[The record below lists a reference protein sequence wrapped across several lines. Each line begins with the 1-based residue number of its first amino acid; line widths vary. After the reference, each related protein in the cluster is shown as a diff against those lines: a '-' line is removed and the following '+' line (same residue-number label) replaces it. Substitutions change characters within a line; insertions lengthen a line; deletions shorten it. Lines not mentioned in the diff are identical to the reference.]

1 VRQGGKAS
9 VTPERMEQAAPEG
22 AKADLGAHAAIG
34 PTFKALHALAI
45 FLSAFLLFQIEPLI
59 AKVILPWFGGVAAVW
74 TVCLLFFQ
82 VVLLLGYLYAH
93 VLTRCLGRRAQGWV
107 HTALLAGSLLT
118 LPILPRDAWKPLGP
132 EQPALHILMVL
143 GFTVGLPFFLL
154 SSTSPLLQAWFA
166 NKTEDAGVYR
176 LYALSNAGSL
186 LALLSYPVL
195 FEPMLSTGQ
204 QAWMWSWAYAL
215 AAAVCGTIALRRHE
229 GAKQDRAREEDS
241 RPSWKTKVMWMALS
255 ACSSA
260 LLLAITNHVSQ
271 NIAAVP
277 LLWVIPLSLYLLSF
291 ILCFE
296 GRRWYRR
303 TIFLR
308 LLGVAVGGM
317 TYALSPELAALPFW
331 LSIALFCGGLFVCC
345 MFCHGELALLKPDPS
360 QLTAFYFLCS
370 LGSLAGAV
378 FVALV
383 APRIFSGYYELHVAL
398 AVCAVLVIVVH
409 RHDAASPFR
418 QAGARPAWVMVN
430 ALASVVIVSLFVMGR
445 SNAENI
451 TVMVRNF
458 YGVLRVTDEVTPN
471 AVALKGDKQPPADDD
486 SRFRRL
492 TNGTISHGLE
502 FLSAARRDQ
511 PTSYYGA
518 NSGIG
523 VVLKTMAQRGPLR
536 VGVIGLGVGTVAA
549 YGRPG
554 DKYVFYEINPLDVR
568 IAREEFSFLQDA
580 KARVAIELGDARLT
594 LEREPPQDF
603 DVLAVDAFSS
613 DAIPVHLLT
622 LEAFELYFRHLKPDG
637 VLAVHISNQHL
648 DLEPVVVAAA
658 ERLGKG
664 TVIIGNNNDY
674 ANGIFSATWVILGSG
689 DALHEAAAIEKAGH
703 PPTVHGQKKLWTD
716 AQSSLFTVL
725 K

>member
-1 VRQGGKAS
+1 MS
-9 VTPERMEQAAPEG
+9 VTPERFEQEAPEVTT
-22 AKADLGAHAAIG
+22 ADLGSQAALG
-34 PTFKALHALAI
+34 STFKVLHALAI
-45 FLSAFLLFQIEPLI
+45 FLSAFLLFQVEPLI

-74 TVCLLFFQ
+74 MVCLLFFQ
-82 VVLLLGYLYAH
+82 VVVLLGYLYAH
-93 VLTRCLGRRAQGWV
+93 VLTRSLGRRAQGWM

-143 GFTVGLPFFLL
+143 GFTVGLPFFFL

-166 NKTEDAGVYR
+166 EKSEDAGVYR
-176 LYALSNAGSL
+176 WYALSNAGSL

-195 FEPMLSTGQ
+195 FEPMLSTGR
-204 QAWMWSWAYAL
+204 QAWVWSGAYAV
-215 AAAVCGTIALRRHE
+215 AATMCGAIALRRRRNGRQE
-229 GAKQDRAREEDS
+229 RARADGTGL
-241 RPSWKTKVMWMALS
+241 SWKTKALWMALS

-296 GRRWYRR
+296 GHGWYRR

-317 TYALSPELAALPFW
+317 TYALSPELAGLPFW
-331 LSIALFCGGLFVCC
+331 LSIGLFCGGLFACC
-345 MFCHGELALLKPDPS
+345 MFCHGELALLKPEPS
-360 QLTAFYFLCS
+360 QLTTFYYLCS

-398 AVCAVLVIVVH
+398 AMCAVLVIVLH
-409 RHDAASPFR
+409 RHDSASPLR
-418 QAGARPAWVMVN
+418 QVDSRLAWMMVN
-430 ALASVVIVSLFVMGR
+430 ALAAVVIVSLFVMAR
-445 SNAENI
+445 SRADNI
-451 TVMVRNF
+451 TLMVRNF
-458 YGVLRVTDEVTPN
+458 YGVLRVTDEKAPN
-471 AVALKGDKQPPADDD
+471 EVGLKGDKQTPADEDL
-486 SRFRRL
+486 RFRRL
-492 TNGTISHGLE
+492 TNGTITHGLE

-511 PTSYYGA
+511 PTSYYAA

-523 VVLKTMAQRGPLR
+523 LALRAMAQRGSLH
-536 VGVIGLGVGTVAA
+536 VGVIGLGAGTIAA

-568 IAREEFSFLQDA
+568 IAREEFSFLQDSTA
-580 KARVAIELGDARLT
+580 EIAIELGDARSK
-594 LEREPPQDF
+594 LERESAQAF

-622 LEAFELYFRHLKPDG
+622 LEAFELYFRHLKPGG
-637 VLAVHISNQHL
+637 VLAMHISNQHL
-648 DLEPVVVAAA
+648 NLEPVVAAAA
-658 ERLGKG
+658 ERLGKEA
-664 TVIIGNNNDY
+664 IIISNADDF
-674 ANGIFSATWVILGSG
+674 ANGVFSAKWVLLGSRET
-689 DALHEAAAIEKAGH
+689 LQEAPAIENAGH
-703 PPTVHGQKKLWTD
+703 PPTVHEQKNLWTD
-716 AQSSLFTVL
+716 SHSSLFAVL